1 MALTEMCHLIEW
13 FRVHFLISPTQNCI
27 TIHIAHKAIC
37 IRLICANGVGIV
49 GDERLKK
56 KHK

>member
-13 FRVHFLISPTQNCI
+13 FRVHFLISPTQNYI
-27 TIHIAHKAIC
+27 TIHTVAHKAIC

-49 GDERLKK
+49 GDESLKK
-56 KHK
+56 